1 MVLARIFIDGDAQ
14 LRTGECTM
22 RTIEGF
28 VGPSPMQDQ
37 KLRAIAAEGFQTA
50 LIGMMGH
57 DLRQSLQIISG
68 TYALL
73 RARPNVMP
81 QPTWLDRGERAVER
95 LTEQLD
101 RLVDAF
107 YLAERASGVQTT
119 SVALAPL
126 FWRLRSENE
135 GTAIQRGIDLRTHT
149 TKAEVLSNPLLLE
162 CVLRNLL
169 TNAIK
174 YTEPGGRVLVGC
186 RQKGSEIRIDVYD
199 TGIGIPEDRLP
210 RIFDTF
216 TRLAPDYCDG
226 LGIGLSIVRR
236 ALEVLGHR
244 IEVRSIVGEGSLFSI
259 YLPAAAAASVS

>member
-1 MVLARIFIDGDAQ
+1 MAADHQ
-14 LRTGECTM
+14 LLTRERKM

-28 VGPSPMQDQ
+28 FAASPMQDQ
-37 KLRAIAAEGFQTA
+37 KLRAFAAEGFQTA

-57 DLRQSLQIISG
+57 DLRQSLQIISA

-81 QPTWLDRGERAVER
+81 QPTWLDRGERALER
-95 LTEQLD
+95 ITEQLD

-107 YLAERASGVQTT
+107 YLSERANMLEMS

-135 GTAIQRGIDLRTHT
+135 GTAIQRGIDLRTHA
-149 TKAEVLSNPLLLE
+149 TKAEALSNPLLLE

-174 YTEPGGRVLVGC
+174 YTQPGGRVLVGC
-186 RQKGSEIRIDVYD
+186 RRKGPEIRIDVYD

-216 TRLAPDYCDG
+216 TRLTPEYGDG

-244 IEVRSIVGEGSLFSI
+244 IEVRSIMGEGSLFSI
-259 YLPAAAAASVS
+259 FLPAAAATNIS

>member
-1 MVLARIFIDGDAQ
+1 MRSDSQ
-14 LRTGECTM
+14 LLRGGRKM
-22 RTIEGF
+22 RTVEGF
-28 VGPSPMQDQ
+28 VATSPMQDQ
-37 KLRAIAAEGFQTA
+37 KLGAFAAEGFQTA

-95 LTEQLD
+95 LTEQLN
-101 RLVDAF
+101 RLVDAY
-107 YLAERASGVQTT
+107 YLAERASGLQAS

-135 GTAIQRGIDLRTHT
+135 GTAIQRGIDLRTHA

-186 RQKGSEIRIDVYD
+186 RRKGPEIRIDVYD

-216 TRLAPDYCDG
+216 TRLAPEYCDG

-244 IEVRSIVGEGSLFSI
+244 IEVRSIMGEGSLFSI

>member
-1 MVLARIFIDGDAQ
+1 MRVDSQ
-14 LRTGECTM
+14 LLTGERKM

-28 VGPSPMQDQ
+28 VATSPMQDQ
-37 KLRAIAAEGFQTA
+37 TPGAFAAERFQTA

-73 RARPNVMP
+73 RARPNAMP

-95 LTEQLD
+95 LTEQLN

-107 YLAERASGVQTT
+107 YLAERASGLQVS

-126 FWRLRSENE
+126 FWRLRSESE
-135 GTAIQRGIDLRTHT
+135 GTALQRGIDLRTHA

-174 YTEPGGRVLVGC
+174 YTEPGGCVLVGC
-186 RQKGSEIRIDVYD
+186 RRKGPEIRIDVYD

-216 TRLAPDYCDG
+216 TRLTPEYCDG

-244 IEVRSIVGEGSLFSI
+244 IEVRSIMGEGSLFSI
-259 YLPAAAAASVS
+259 YLPAAMATNVS

>member
-1 MVLARIFIDGDAQ
+1 
-14 LRTGECTM
+14 M

-28 VGPSPMQDQ
+28 IGAAHMRDQ
-37 KLRAIAAEGFQTA
+37 KLGSFAAQDFQTA

-57 DLRQSLQIISG
+57 DLRQPLQIIKG

-73 RARPNVMP
+73 RARPNAIP
-81 QPTWLDRGERAVER
+81 QQTWLDRGERAVER

-101 RLVDAF
+101 CLVDAF
-107 YLAERASGVQTT
+107 YLAERANVLKVT

-126 FWRLRSENE
+126 FWRLRNENE
-135 GTAIQRGIDLRTHT
+135 GTAIQRGIDLRTHA
-149 TKAEVLSNPLLLE
+149 TKAEALSSPLLLE

-186 RQKGSEIRIDVYD
+186 RRKSQEIRIDVYD
-199 TGIGIPEDRLP
+199 TGIGIPEDQLP
-210 RIFDTF
+210 RIFDAF
-216 TRLAPDYCDG
+216 TRLTPEHSDG

-244 IEVRSIVGEGSLFSI
+244 IEVRSNIGEGSLFSI
-259 YLPAAAAASVS
+259 YLPVAVATSAS